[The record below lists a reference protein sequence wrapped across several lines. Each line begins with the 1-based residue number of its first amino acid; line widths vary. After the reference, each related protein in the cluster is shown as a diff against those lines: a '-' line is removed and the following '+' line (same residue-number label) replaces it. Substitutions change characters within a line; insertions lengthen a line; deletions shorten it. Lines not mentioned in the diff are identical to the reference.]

1 MRFWTDERR
10 SELEH
15 RWNVLK
21 QKPSVIIREMGIT
34 RGQLNGRATKYT
46 LQPQGE
52 PRFHNPDAPAVREGR
67 TRFPGS
73 VTSEGAALKTGA
85 FQRKLGKRVT
95 KGKWRGMPIYALTLE
110 ERATC
115 PRDCKLW
122 VACYGNNLHWSKRMV
137 HGPDLEAKIWSELI
151 ELQRRHRRG
160 FVVRLHI
167 LGDFWSVGYV
177 ELWAE
182 ALDAFPA
189 LRVFGYTAWQPTTRI
204 GRALAALRDRRWD
217 RFAIRTSG
225 ATHGP
230 RTVVVKETVSD
241 WVKLSGAIVC
251 PVETGKTKNCGT
263 CSLCWATTKP
273 IVFIEH

>member
-1 MRFWTDERR
+1 MRWTTEQRA
-10 SELEH
+10 ELEH

-21 QKPSVIIREMGIT
+21 QTPRVIRREMGIT
-34 RGQLNGRATKYT
+34 RGQLAGRVTKYT
-46 LQPQGE
+46 LQSQGV
-52 PRFHNPDAPAVREGR
+52 PRFHNPDAPAVWEGR
-67 TRFPGS
+67 TRFPGQ
-73 VTSEGAALKTGA
+73 VTSEGAALKPGT

-95 KGKWRGMPIYALTLE
+95 KGKWKGMPIYSLTLE

-115 PRDCKLW
+115 PKDCKLW
-122 VACYGNNLHWSKRMV
+122 TACYGNNLHWAKRMS
-137 HGPDLEAKIWSELI
+137 HGPALEAKIWVELRA
-151 ELQRRHRRG
+151 LARRHRRTG

-182 ALDAFPA
+182 ALDAFPG

-204 GRALAALRDRRWD
+204 GRALAALRDLRWD

-225 ATHGP
+225 ATQGP
-230 RTVVVKETVSD
+230 RTLVVKDERGA
-241 WVKLSGAIVC
+241 KLSGAIVC
-251 PVETGKTKNCGT
+251 PVETGKTACCGT